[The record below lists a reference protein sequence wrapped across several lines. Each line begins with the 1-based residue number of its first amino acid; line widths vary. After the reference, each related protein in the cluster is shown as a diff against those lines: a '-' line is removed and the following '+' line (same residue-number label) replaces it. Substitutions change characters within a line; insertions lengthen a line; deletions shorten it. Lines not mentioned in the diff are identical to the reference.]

1 MSIRKDWH
9 LDWAGRRNTFC
20 PVEKEEGLCR
30 QREQQAQRGRV
41 TGPVV
46 SGGGEKFRG
55 DKAYVRM
62 RVCMLCMH
70 MYWGTIRE

>member
-1 MSIRKDWH
+1 MELK
-9 LDWAGRRNTFC
+9 AFT
-20 PVEKEEGLCR
+20 
-30 QREQQAQRGRV
+30 QREQQAQRGSV
-41 TGPVV
+41 KGPVV

-62 RVCMLCMH
+62 RVGMLCMH